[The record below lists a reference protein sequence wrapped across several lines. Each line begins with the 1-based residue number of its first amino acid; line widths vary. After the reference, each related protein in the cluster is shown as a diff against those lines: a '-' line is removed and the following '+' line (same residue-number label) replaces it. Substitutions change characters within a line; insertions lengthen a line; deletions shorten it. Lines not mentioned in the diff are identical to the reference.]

1 MGKNKKRAEKE
12 LKASMHRIW
21 QAGLGALSAAE
32 EGGSKLFQVLAERGQ
47 ELEKGPV
54 TEAKKKVKGAVKM
67 VRDRAGKTLE
77 NLDSSID
84 KKILSALEKMGV
96 PTKDELDKLTRKVDR
111 LTSMIEK
118 QETGKKKTSRK
129 AAKKAAKKPAAKK
142 PAAKSKTAA
151 KKPAARAK
159 KKPGTGRSRKTG

>member
-1 MGKNKKRAEKE
+1 MGKNKKRAANE

-54 TEAKKKVKGAVKM
+54 TEAKKKVKGAVKI

-77 NLDSSID
+77 SLDSSID
-84 KKILSALEKMGV
+84 RKIASAIQKMGV
-96 PTKDELDKLTRKVDR
+96 PTRDEITKLTRRVDR
-111 LTSMIEK
+111 LAAMIESQK
-118 QETGKKKTSRK
+118 ASRKKATKKT
-129 AAKKAAKKPAAKK
+129 AKKAAKKTAKK
-142 PAAKSKTAA
+142 SA
-151 KKPAARAK
+151 KKSLR
-159 KKPGTGRSRKTG
+159 

>member
-54 TEAKKKVKGAVKM
+54 TEAKKKVKGAVKI

-77 NLDSSID
+77 NFDSSID
-84 KKILSALEKMGV
+84 KKILSALKKMGV
-96 PTKDELDKLTRKVDR
+96 PTQNEITKLKRKVDR
-111 LTSMIEK
+111 LAEMIEK
-118 QETGKKKTSRK
+118 QMAGKKKTT
-129 AAKKAAKKPAAKK
+129 KKAAKKSTKKATKKTTKKSAKK
-142 PAAKSKTAA
+142 SAGRKASK
-151 KKPAARAK
+151 PVL
-159 KKPGTGRSRKTG
+159 